1 MEANDTAMDVP
12 DLRFAVCSEPQFQD
26 DRAFSA

>member
-12 DLRFAVCSEPQFQD
+12 DLKFAICSEPQYQ